1 MPSVT
6 PELEPE
12 RLLVESRCALAREEE
27 LRRRLEENE
36 AMIGAFLDNAPSV
49 IFAKDLDGRYL
60 FVNRR
65 PYEELDRSVEDYVGH
80 TDEEIFPGRDA
91 EAIRENDLRVIE
103 SRSTLVTE
111 ERITG
116 GKGLRTYLSV
126 KFPIFDRE
134 GRPYALG
141 GIATD
146 ISERKRAET
155 GREFLTDASAVL
167 AESLDYEATLRKVV
181 ELGVARFAD
190 YCFLDLLED
199 GQPRRLAVHA
209 RERAKEPLLDRAIA
223 FPTDPATVGPWAP
236 VVAGKPVLH
245 PRVTPELLDR
255 LAPTPEYRELLAELE
270 PRSLL
275 AVPIAL
281 RDRVFGIL
289 ILGTLHRTLDRE
301 DLAVATELGRRA
313 ALAIENARLYREAQ
327 EAIRAREE
335 FLSIAAHELK
345 TPISTLRLQVERLRR
360 QLDAGPVEPERLR
373 AGLDRALAQSGRL
386 ARLLDHLLDLSRA
399 TAGRLVLEREE
410 VELGGLAEEVTARL
424 GAQLAKAGCPVRV
437 RTAGPVRGH
446 WDRIRI
452 EQVLT
457 NLLGNVSRHAPG
469 APVEIEVGAADGR
482 AQLRVRDHGPG
493 IAPEVQ
499 PRIFKPYPR
508 SAEPGKEGLGLG
520 LYITKQ
526 IADAHGGSIAV
537 ESEPGRGATFTVELP
552 LGGPAPG

>member
-1 MPSVT
+1 MG
-6 PELEPE
+6 
-12 RLLVESRCALAREEE
+12 VEQ
-27 LRRRLEENE
+27 
-36 AMIGAFLDNAPSV
+36 DP
-49 IFAKDLDGRYL
+49 
-60 FVNRR
+60 
-65 PYEELDRSVEDYVGH
+65 
-80 TDEEIFPGRDA
+80 
-91 EAIRENDLRVIE
+91 
-103 SRSTLVTE
+103 
-111 ERITG
+111 
-116 GKGLRTYLSV
+116 
-126 KFPIFDRE
+126 
-134 GRPYALG
+134 
-141 GIATD
+141 
-146 ISERKRAET
+146 
-155 GREFLTDASAVL
+155 
-167 AESLDYEATLRKVV
+167 
-181 ELGVARFAD
+181 LGVAAEDELAD
-190 YCFLDLLED
+190 
-199 GQPRRLAVHA
+199 
-209 RERAKEPLLDRAIA
+209 
-223 FPTDPATVGPWAP
+223 
-236 VVAGKPVLH
+236 
-245 PRVTPELLDR
+245 
-255 LAPTPEYRELLAELE
+255 
-270 PRSLL
+270 
-275 AVPIAL
+275 
-281 RDRVFGIL
+281 
-289 ILGTLHRTLDRE
+289 
-301 DLAVATELGRRA
+301 RRA
-313 ALAIENARLYREAQ
+313 AAQ
-327 EAIRAREE
+327 ADDDQLGLVGLGDADQVLGGLE
-335 FLSIAAHELK
+335 AAHQL
-345 TPISTLRLQVERLRR
+345 PDLV
-360 QLDAGPVEPERLR
+360 LDAGPVEPERLR